1 MNNEKLEFG
10 QILKRIRTTRNLTV
24 RKFASKVEL
33 SIVYISDLE
42 NNNRKVT
49 MTVINKIIKNIL
61 LTEIEQKE
69 IMDAFCKDRLN
80 IPTDLLYYLL
90 DNDLL
95 ESLKIIKDKD
105 KTGENIKQLALKLNL
120 DK

>member
-24 RKFASKVEL
+24 RQFASKVEL

-69 IMDAFCKDRLN
+69 KMDAFCKDRLN